1 VNGVPYNPELLLKE
15 RAWLHALARHLVR
28 PHEAPDELAQ
38 DTLAAALT
46 QQAPHTTG
54 LRRWLASIL
63 RKQLAGRRRA
73 EHRRRARESKLASSP
88 DAPPTLDVVARF
100 EVQRD
105 VGNAVLALAEPYRTT
120 VLLRYWEELPPAA
133 IGERLQI
140 PVETVRT
147 RLKRGLA
154 QLRERLDQTHG
165 GDRAAWAI
173 PMAAALPET
182 AAATATPLLVFAEVS
197 LMTVW
202 FKLLATG
209 LATAAAVWFLLAQ
222 PWAAIEPPPQ
232 VEQHAQAPATA
243 ATAILAHETS
253 VPSQPPPPAAERTA
267 IANAPDPVTLIVT
280 GTVIDDATSKP
291 LVDVPVQIEVCSTS
305 KVTVTGFTAAD
316 GTFTLRD
323 TRQSEAEL
331 RQVVVQ
337 ALDYAAARHDVSYE
351 PQPSAPQ
358 TVDLGTLRLVR
369 GTLFSGRVIDQQ
381 GLGVANAELLLP
393 LESFYGG
400 LGGPQDMLNRTAV
413 LGHTD
418 ATGAF
423 QLTQPIAP
431 DTRHQNLLFAV
442 PAHGLGW
449 CTFEA
454 SKERRQVDDLL
465 IQLRPTGDARVL
477 VEDPAGRPVANAR
490 VRALPRYGPIGSRR
504 GWRKEVPGPAHL
516 RALFVGQTAQDGTF
530 AFQNLPIGE
539 RNHWNTGT
547 VANHYELWVDAEGYA
562 WQALQPF
569 DLDPNVAQNLTFRLV
584 ATREMTV
591 TVFVRDDAG
600 TPIPDALVVV
610 DGLGQVQGRTNS
622 AGTAEL
628 AVRSAPSL
636 AIRATCANHREVQ
649 TRLALAPE
657 ATSAQQTV
665 TLARTQRF
673 SGRVEDQ
680 TGAPIPGAFL
690 FLDQQRVGVADDQG
704 NFQIEDFPMGE
715 RRVVVAIG
723 PGVESIHWTGAQE
736 PKDVDAAHGPVTF
749 VLQRR
754 PGSVE
759 VRIAIVD
766 AVTGQAL
773 QPLEAY
779 LRLQHGPGYFFPKS
793 VESALGIVTAKDT
806 PAGQWQLVVRT
817 TTGQQGALEF
827 PLTEGQ
833 PPTDLRLAIPQPGT
847 ITGRLTFVG
856 ITPPENLILDVHHA
870 SSGGTR
876 SLGRPGRWVVDPS
889 GQSLESRPNTG
900 TGALKMQPAHNPAF
914 RLELVDPNDS
924 IVLAVR
930 SMEFVGETTVRVE
943 PGQLREVVVEVR
955 ARAH

>member
-1 VNGVPYNPELLLKE
+1 MNGVPDNPELLLQE

-38 DTLAAALT
+38 DTLAAAMT
-46 QQAPHTTG
+46 QPAPHTTG

-63 RKQLAGRRRA
+63 RKQIAGRRRA

-133 IGERLQI
+133 ISDRLQV

-173 PMAAALPET
+173 PLAAAMPET
-182 AAATATPLLVFAEVS
+182 AIATATPLLVFAEVS

-202 FKLLATG
+202 FKLLAAG
-209 LATAAAVWFLLAQ
+209 LATAAAVWLFLAQ
-222 PWAAIEPPPQ
+222 PWASIEPPPQ

-243 ATAILAHETS
+243 ATSMLAHETNA
-253 VPSQPPPPAAERTA
+253 PSQPTPPAAERTA
-267 IANAPDPVTLIVT
+267 IANAPDPVSLVVT

-291 LVDVPVQIEVCSTS
+291 LVDVPVQIEVNSTN
-305 KVTVTGFTAAD
+305 KVTVTGLTAAD

-323 TRQSEAEL
+323 TREAKAEL

-337 ALDYAAARHDVSYE
+337 AFDYAAARRDVSYE

-358 TVDLGTLRLVR
+358 KVDLGTLRLVR

-400 LGGPQDMLNRTAV
+400 FGGPQDMLNRTAM
-413 LGHTD
+413 LGRTD

-504 GWRKEVPGPAHL
+504 GWRKEVPGPTHL
-516 RALFVGQTAQDGTF
+516 RALFVGQTAEDGML

-539 RNHWNTGT
+539 RNHWNKGT
-547 VANHYELWVDAEGYA
+547 VANQYELWIDAEGYA

-569 DLDPNVAQNLTFRLV
+569 LLDPNVEQNLTFRLV

-591 TVFVRDDAG
+591 TIFVRDDAG

-610 DGLGQVQGRTNS
+610 DGVGQVQGRTNS

-636 AIRATCANHREVQ
+636 AIRATCANHREARAQ
-649 TRLALAPE
+649 LLITADML
-657 ATSAQQTV
+657 SAQQTL
-665 TLARTQRF
+665 TLERTHTF
-673 SGRVEDQ
+673 SGSVVDQLGKPAAGMSLWVDQ
-680 TGAPIPGAFL
+680 TK
-690 FLDQQRVGVADDQG
+690 VATADAQG
-704 NFQIEDFPMGE
+704 RFQVDDFPMGE
-715 RRVVVAIG
+715 RRVVLAI
-723 PGVESIHWTGAQE
+723 PPEEDPIRWTGAQE
-736 PKDVDAAHGPVTF
+736 PKVVNAAHGPVTF
-749 VLQRR
+749 VMQRR
-754 PGSVE
+754 LGSID

-766 AVTGQAL
+766 ASTGQTLEPVDAKLHLLFGQQFLL
-773 QPLEAY
+773 QKRIETA
-779 LRLQHGPGYFFPKS
+779 PGLITSP
-793 VESALGIVTAKDT
+793 DT
-806 PAGQWQLVVRT
+806 PAGRWQLTVRT

-827 PLTEGQ
+827 TLTEGQ
-833 PPTDLRLAIPQPGT
+833 PPTDLRLELPLPGT

-856 ITPPENLILDVHHA
+856 IAPPENLTLEVHHA
-870 SSGGTR
+870 SYGGTR
-876 SLGRPGRWVVDPS
+876 SLGRPGAWVVDPS
-889 GQSLESRPNTG
+889 GQSLDNDWSGRP
-900 TGALKMQPAHNPAF
+900 ALKMQPAQNPAF

-924 IVLAVR
+924 IVIAVR
-930 SMEFVGETTVRVE
+930 SRELVGETTVRVK
-943 PGQLREVVVEVR
+943 PGQLSEVVIEVR
-955 ARAH
+955 ARQH